1 MPGYSHITYAQL
13 QTEVA
18 NRLDDQGNIFWSA
31 AEVQLYILE
40 ALRTWQAFAH
50 YWRDRMTFNT
60 PLVTPPIFY
69 DLTQQAGTLIPFTV
83 KDSDIA
89 SVMLFHLLEPQLNA
103 GLYVGTDM
111 FTLADF
117 TKAMERRRN
126 QFLLE
131 AGMVLTRSIVNW
143 PAPPISRSP
152 IDDRTI
158 GVVRAAWI
166 DANGSFTVL
175 WRSNEWTA
183 SAFKKGWENTVG
195 ITPSEYTAAAEPP
208 VSLQVIPPPANN
220 GQVEML
226 SIFTGAAL
234 NPSAGVLLGVP
245 DDFSWA
251 IKWGAL
257 ADLLVKSGQARDML
271 RASYC
276 EQRYKEGVA
285 LALVH
290 TSAVQGLINGAQA
303 TIQAVKSLDTFS
315 PSWQNATPG
324 PPTALA
330 LASWNML
337 AVSPPPDGV
346 GYSVTADVIKN
357 APLPV
362 NPGDFVQLGREEL
375 DAVIDYV
382 EHLAWFKVGGN
393 EFLGTVP
400 LYQNF
405 QRLAAVYNETL
416 KATIAEVEPMG
427 DRAARQDVLEP
438 RRAPAGKGA

>member
-1 MPGYSHITYAQL
+1 MPYAHITYAQL

-18 NRLDDQGNIFWSA
+18 NRLDDPGNIFWSA
-31 AEVQLYILE
+31 AEVQAYILE

-60 PLVTPPIFY
+60 TVNTMFY
-69 DLTQQAGTLIPFTV
+69 DLTQQAGTLVPFTV
-83 KDSDIA
+83 KDSDLA
-89 SVMLFHLLEPQLNA
+89 SVMLYHLLEPQLNA

-131 AGMVLTRSIVNW
+131 TGMVLTRQVMNW

-158 GVVRAAWI
+158 ALRRVAWI
-166 DANGSFTVL
+166 DTGGNFTVL
-175 WRSNEWTA
+175 WRSSEWSA
-183 SAFKKGWENTVG
+183 SAYKRGWENNATV
-195 ITPSEYTAAAEPP
+195 TPAEYSIAAEPP
-208 VSLQVIPPPANN
+208 VTLQVIPPPANS
-220 GQVEML
+220 GQVELL
-226 SIFTGAAL
+226 SVFAGATL
-234 NPSAGVLLGVP
+234 NPTAGVLLGVP

-257 ADLLVKSGQARDML
+257 ADLLAKSGEARDML
-271 RASYC
+271 RSGYC

-285 LALVH
+285 LALIH
-290 TSAVQGLINGAQA
+290 TSAVQGLINGVQA
-303 TIQAVKSLDTFS
+303 TIQAVKSFDTFL
-315 PSWQNATPG
+315 PSWQNQAATK
-324 PPTALA
+324 PTDLA

-337 AVSPPPDGV
+337 AVSPQPDNV
-346 GYSVTADVIKN
+346 GYSILLDVVRN
-357 APLPV
+357 APLPAA
-362 NPGDFVQLGREEL
+362 PGDFIQVGREEL

-382 EHLAWFKVGGN
+382 EHLASFKIGGN
-393 EFLGTVP
+393 EFMETVP

-405 QRLAAVYNETL
+405 QRVAALYNETL
-416 KATIAEVEPMG
+416 KAAIDSVEPMA

-438 RRAPAGKGA
+438 RRAPVGKGV